1 VSPSVRFVLRDRGL
15 IREKI
20 VKKVESSMKTKK
32 RTSVLKRGKM

>member
-20 VKKVESSMKTKK
+20 VKKVESLMKTEK

>member
-1 VSPSVRFVLRDRGL
+1 VRFVLRDRGF

-20 VKKVESSMKTKK
+20 VKIMESSMKTRK